1 MKFRTLIALAAAALS
16 TACAKM
22 QEIERIAPA
31 EAQAA
36 SGLGKTK
43 TFIYEKAIVRSTAGT
58 SALTLQAGLACVPRA
73 EGVTSD
79 DNYVENSALLEN
91 VFKDEFARAGY
102 ATLGTVSSGDLFAD
116 KRDLAA
122 DYRVAAV
129 VTRPKMNVCL
139 PMAGFG
145 KSEGHG
151 EASLTIEWQ
160 IYSSQQKAVVY
171 TTQQKGYAKITSNV
185 PQPVRTLWSEAY
197 ATAVRG
203 LLADRGFIALVNGA
217 PPASGARTN

>member
-22 QEIERIAPA
+22 QEIERVAPA
-31 EAQAA
+31 QAQAA
-36 SGLGKTK
+36 TALGKTK
-43 TFIYEKAIVRSTAGT
+43 TFLYEKAVVRSTAGT
-58 SALTLQAGLACVPRA
+58 SALTLQVGLTCMPRA

-79 DNYVENSALLEN
+79 DNYVENSALLEK
-91 VFKDEFARAGY
+91 VFNEEFARAGY
-102 ATLGTVSSGDLFAD
+102 ATVGTVSSGDLFGD

-139 PMAGFG
+139 PLASLG
-145 KSEGHG
+145 KTDGYG

-160 IYSSQQKAVVY
+160 IYSNRQKTVVY
-171 TTQQKGYAKITSNV
+171 TTQQKGYAQITSSV
-185 PQPVRTLWSEAY
+185 PQPVRALWSEAY
-197 ATAVRG
+197 ANAVRG
-203 LLADRGFIALVNGA
+203 LLADPGFIALVNGA
-217 PPASGARTN
+217 PPASGARS

>member
-1 MKFRTLIALAAAALS
+1 MTFRTLIVLAIVALS

-22 QEIERIAPA
+22 QEIERVAPA
-31 EAQAA
+31 QAQAA

-43 TFIYEKAIVRSTAGT
+43 TFVYEKAVVRSTAGT
-58 SALTLQAGLACVPRA
+58 SALTLQAGLACVPQA

-79 DNYVENSALLEN
+79 NNYVENNALLEN

-102 ATLGTVSSGDLFAD
+102 ATLGTVSSGDLFGD

-129 VTRPKMNVCL
+129 VTKPKMNVCL

-145 KSEGHG
+145 KTEGHG
-151 EASLTIEWQ
+151 EASLTVEWQ
-160 IYSSQQKAVVY
+160 LYSNQQKAVVY
-171 TTQQKGYAKITSNV
+171 NTEQKGYAKITSSV
-185 PQPVRTLWSEAY
+185 PQPIRALWSEAY
-197 ATAVRG
+197 ANTVRG
-203 LLADRGFIALVNGA
+203 LLADPGFIAVVNGA
-217 PPASGARTN
+217 PPASAVRTN